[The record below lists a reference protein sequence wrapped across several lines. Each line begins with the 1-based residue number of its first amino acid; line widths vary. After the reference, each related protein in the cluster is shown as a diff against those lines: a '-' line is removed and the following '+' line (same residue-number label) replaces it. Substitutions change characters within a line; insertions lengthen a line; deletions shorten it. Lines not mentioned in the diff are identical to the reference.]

1 MCCLSNFVRY
11 NRAAGVMVGRRT
23 PADRRPLHDDEAR
36 ALQALHKPL
45 GDDPRHDLGGVM
57 LPPAAIK
64 AQRVAEGVERPLKG

>member
-11 NRAAGVMVGRRT
+11 NRAARVMAGRST

-36 ALQALHKPL
+36 SLQALDKAL

-64 AQRVAEGVERPLKG
+64 TQRVAEGVERPLKG